1 LKRISMRQ
9 FAKLVVLQ
17 LLKAYRWGI
26 SPMFPPACRY
36 VPTCS
41 EYAMEAVERYGAL
54 RGGLAALWRLLRC
67 HPFAH
72 GGYDPVVKAAA
83 GEEGATGFPQG
94 LKPSA
99 MADQATRFKRCATQ
113 NPKASNLHGAVLE
126 PKQSTLNGA
135 ALTSRAI

>member
-17 LLKAYRWGI
+17 GLKAYRWGI

-67 HPFAH
+67 HPFAR
-72 GGYDPVVKAAA
+72 GGYDPVVKVAA
-83 GEEGATGFPQG
+83 GFPQG

-99 MADQATRFKRCATQ
+99 LADHRSQRLKRCATQ
-113 NPKASNLHGAVLE
+113 NPKASNLHAAGLE
-126 PKQSTLNGA
+126 PEPSKLNGA
-135 ALTSRAI
+135 ALTSPAI